1 MVSSKYYAPIGQTSS
16 EILATKLILKKKI
29 TELFLVTLF
38 RIGFFICSLGQLYL
52 KVCSASF
59 HSFKVKCGMRWI
71 FGIKFTKFL
80 LKYLS

>member
-38 RIGFFICSLGQLYL
+38 RIGFFICSFVQRHFIASKLNAGCGGYLG
-52 KVCSASF
+52 
-59 HSFKVKCGMRWI
+59 
-71 FGIKFTKFL
+71 
-80 LKYLS
+80 